1 MNQLP
6 QPQPLFN
13 VIGYTHNTTL
23 NIITIHLDE
32 NPHFATNVIIN
43 GDDFEDY
50 LNTYDQ
56 LYQES
61 NAVIRGELKSV
72 TDVLSLEEYM
82 EFSYYGACQNL
93 YDYLKS
99 IMKP

>member
-1 MNQLP
+1 
-6 QPQPLFN
+6 
-13 VIGYTHNTTL
+13 
-23 NIITIHLDE
+23 
-32 NPHFATNVIIN
+32 VIIN

-99 IMKP
+99 IMKL

>member
-1 MNQLP
+1 
-6 QPQPLFN
+6 
-13 VIGYTHNTTL
+13 
-23 NIITIHLDE
+23 
-32 NPHFATNVIIN
+32 VIIN